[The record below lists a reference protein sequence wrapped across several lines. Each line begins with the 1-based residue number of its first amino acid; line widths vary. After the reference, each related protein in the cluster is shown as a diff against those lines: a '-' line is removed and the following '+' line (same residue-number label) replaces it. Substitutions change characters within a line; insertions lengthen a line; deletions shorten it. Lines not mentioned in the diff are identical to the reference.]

1 MERRKF
7 VIGLGSLAAGSAA
20 ATGTGAF
27 SAMSATRGASINV
40 VNDAN
45 GLIALKNS
53 SPDGGAVRTK
63 SNGELEINF
72 SPGGDGGVNINS
84 TYQVGAL
91 LGDPGNLN
99 KNVEDNSPTTNP
111 AFKIHNHDTTG
122 HTIGLEYT
130 LDSDVGDLNEDGSK
144 LILGARPAA
153 DGLPAN
159 EDGNT
164 PETPRGFTVEHGN
177 TNPSLQYEKPLQPGK
192 YIGVSLVVD
201 TTGEDAST
209 DENLSGTLK
218 LTSSEK

>member
-20 ATGTGAF
+20 ATGTGAL

-40 VNDAN
+40 VNDAS
-45 GLIALKNS
+45 GLIALKNT
-53 SPDGGAVRTK
+53 SPKGGAVRTK

-84 TYQVGAL
+84 KYQVGAL
-91 LGDPGNLN
+91 FDVTGDLTE
-99 KNVEDNSPTTNP
+99 NVQGNSPTNGP
-111 AFKIHNHDTTG
+111 AFKITNNDTAG

-130 LDSDVGDLNEDGSK
+130 LDSDVGNLNEDGSK
-144 LILGARPAA
+144 LILQARPAG
-153 DGLPAN
+153 DGLPAD

-164 PETPRGFTVEHGN
+164 PETIRGFTVENGN
-177 TNPSLQYEKPLQPGK
+177 TNPSLQYQKPLQPGK
-192 YIGVSLVVD
+192 YIGVSLLVD
-201 TTGEDAST
+201 TTGEGAST